1 MYLDYTKIKFD
12 SMGRPEVPDLL
23 LQTMS
28 GRSIGFLDNVLNLK
42 LTIKF
47 SEPSEISF
55 ELPAYNGGVPTPHY
69 DDVVGYK
76 VIYTENY
83 GIYLI
88 TKPSISGDGVEE
100 VKSVSGYSIE
110 QELDYKTF
118 FLEEGTF
125 NFWNPADPDDTL
137 MGRVMEIATGWKV
150 GYISPTLIGRYRT
163 FTEYDDYLLDFVYD
177 TAPEKFRC
185 VFVFDPYA
193 RTINVYDADEERPRV
208 PIYLDFENLLE
219 SLDVDELSDE
229 LVTAMR
235 PYGADELDIRDVNPI
250 GTNWIYDLSYFIENG
265 DIPAALASKWEQW
278 QKDFLEMQP
287 LYISLVG
294 LRASATAQLLS
305 EKATLT
311 ELNAELTD
319 LTNQQSVTIQQLAIE
334 FTDAGKQSQQ
344 ELLDQINAQIAAKK
358 EEIAAQEAKIEELD
372 ETINGEDDGSY
383 VSRIQDIVNT
393 LAIDKYFTAEEHSI
407 LSKYFIEQDL
417 TEDTFVATGID
428 TSVSGETYNIQAG
441 TMSITGAK
449 ITQIDLYDEFNK
461 VTYSISGGKFFV
473 TGSMSLIGD
482 VIRGT
487 VEIASDNSFVM
498 SVYAGTIT
506 AGESKSPS
514 GMITVS
520 GTAGAVQSDISSV
533 TENEITTL
541 EGTQMSFSVS
551 SASLF
556 LTANVSDYQK
566 YSVEMELYDYA
577 ASVLKEVSS
586 PTYEFSVSSGNFL
599 FADEFAPFRDSL
611 KLGCGVYLRLD
622 SKTVIRPL
630 VIEFELDFEDH
641 SNFSLIFSNRFKRHD
656 SVNALKDMLETSYS
670 SSRSFDS
677 SKYIYNQ
684 TAGQASQVSDFMNGS
699 LDAAVNAIIG
709 ASNQSVLIN
718 GSGIN
723 IGGDSD
729 SQIRIVDRMI
739 AFTDDNWQTA
749 KMALGMFATPE
760 SGTYFGINAE
770 VVGGKLIV
778 GNNLVIENE
787 TDDGVMQFKVD
798 SSGAWLNNS
807 TFVLQ
812 KDNGGKIIIDP
823 KYGIVAGTGNLFT
836 VDGTTVSPSFIDEDG
851 EITLDADG
859 FPENSNFYLDIQ
871 DGNAYFRGSVSAT
884 AGDIGGWKI
893 GNQRLYSGSGST
905 YVALNASDSEDALY
919 AMWAGAE
926 NPANAPFSVRRNGD
940 LVAENGTFGGTVSG
954 ADFTDRNGNS
964 MMNSQYQFT
973 ADYLNINGLNV
984 GNGNFVV
991 SSDGN
996 VSMRGSITLDAGST
1010 INWANVSESNLT
1022 SNEAYQLANQA
1033 NNKADSLSD
1042 DIDDLYYE
1050 IDGIYIP
1057 SYITRTGI
1065 TATTIESPTIIAG
1078 EFYGDEYNLYPDE
1091 NTDGG
1096 SFNLY
1101 GRDGSGSS
1109 GLWHAL
1115 QITYTRAPEPVVNF
1129 SSPVNGYATWDFYES
1144 HFSGRTYF
1152 IGSVNFS
1159 QATVTGLDI
1168 TGYLTFS

>member
-1 MYLDYTKIKFD
+1 MYLDYSKLRFD
-12 SMGRPEVPDLL
+12 SFGRPEMPDLE
-23 LQTMS
+23 LQTLD
-28 GRSIGFLDNVLNLK
+28 GTTVGILPYVHDLSINVK
-42 LTIKF
+42 Y
-47 SEPSEISF
+47 SEPSEMTFSI
-55 ELPAYNGGVPTPHY
+55 ARVDNGVENPFY
-69 DDVVGYK
+69 DQVTGYK
-76 VIYTENY
+76 KIYTQEY
-83 GIYLI
+83 GVYLVMN
-88 TKPSISGDGVEE
+88 PSVESDGISEIKQVTC
-100 VKSVSGYSIE
+100 YSIE
-110 QELDYKTF
+110 KALDTKKF
-118 FLEEGTF
+118 FMEDGTF
-125 NFWNPADPDDTL
+125 NFWNPAAPEDTVL
-137 MGRVMEIATGWKV
+137 GRILEIATDWSV
-150 GYISPTLIGRYRT
+150 GYVSPTLIGKYRT
-163 FTEYDDYLLDFVYD
+163 FDSYDDYLLSFVYD
-177 TAPEKFRC
+177 TAPDKFRC
-185 VFVFDPYA
+185 IFVFDPYA
-193 RTINVYDADEERPRV
+193 MTINVYDADEDGEQKEML
-208 PIYLDFENLLE
+208 PIYLDFDNLLE
-219 SLDVDELSDE
+219 SADAEEISDE
-229 LVTAMR
+229 LVTAIR

-449 ITQIDLYDEFNK
+449 ITQIDLYDELNK

-599 FADEFAPFRDSL
+599 FAEEFAPFRDSL

-622 SKTVIRPL
+622 SKTVIKPL

-656 SVNALKDMLETSYS
+656 SVNTLKDMLETSYS

-729 SQIRIVDRMI
+729 SQIRIVDHMI

-1010 INWANVSESNLT
+1010 INWANVNETNLNN
-1022 SNEAYQLANQA
+1022 NEAYKIAQDALDLA
-1033 NNKADSLSD
+1033 D
-1042 DIDDLYYE
+1042 DAFQTA
-1050 IDGIYIP
+1050 
-1057 SYITRTGI
+1057 SGI
-1065 TATTIESPTIIAG
+1065 TLPDYIHNTYISSTEIRSPSIIAG
-1078 EFYGDEYNLYPDE
+1078 EFYGNEFNVYPQSGDF
-1091 NTDGG
+1091 G
-1096 SFNLY
+1096 SFNIWVNDSYQMLEIKFEQMMY
-1101 GRDGSGSS
+1101 PSVVFDSPGGAHAYWVFNITEFGGSYSV
-1109 GLWHAL
+1109 
-1115 QITYTRAPEPVVNF
+1115 TNF
-1129 SSPVNGYATWDFYES
+1129 NGTVDFS
-1144 HFSGRTYF
+1144 K
-1152 IGSVNFS
+1152 
-1159 QATVTGLDI
+1159 ATVTGLNT
-1168 TGYLTFS
+1168 TGYLVFS